1 MSGSNARIS
10 NLLANLKDRKI
21 GARPNDRP
29 LQAKDDMSEAGNSS
43 GASEAGNM
51 RVSNLIQNLNLR
63 SVRDGV
69 ATPAPAVVPI
79 RVPVHV
85 PTPTPAPTPA
95 PFPSNAAETA
105 AAAATAA
112 AGSFRAQREAVNQ
125 EKSVDQV
132 QVRGMQSQWAS
143 GVGSHVGLNGG
154 PRNAGSGASVSSYGA
169 SSAGGYGAS
178 SAGGYV
184 PPPSAGQPATR
195 PRNSGGVGKSLHST
209 SSMVA
214 DGPVP
219 QPLGA
224 AEYYMMAEMESGGDR
239 SIHNEPRRQPAEI
252 GDERHYPSGGI
263 LARSA
268 DFARTKFHDVQSGA
282 GKAAFK
288 KRATR
293 VVGRSKVGAMLRVS
307 DDNDSRTLDSHSVGT
322 LTIEEQRARAVAN
335 VKVREEDVYVLKQ
348 RTGYLTILIML
359 IQCTFFGAIY
369 VTCGLQPYVDNYFFG
384 PPIDALSYWGGMNSY
399 ILVSS
404 YTQCFRFWSPVL
416 IHANAINLLVVL
428 AISMLFLEMFE
439 REWGAGKFFIIYI
452 FSAFGASSFSA
463 ALQPDVVQVGSLG
476 TICGVFAAKIAEI
489 SINSCDKSSF
499 NMDTPEGAA
508 YAEAAAKIRSDHIC
522 ICSTFF
528 TLMIGA
534 GFIPDSPWASY
545 VGGSYMGIFIAITVF
560 SCKLHR
566 FLCSVFWGLTG
577 LMALV
582 IFSAAMIYYLYFQFQ
597 PDAYL
602 GNYCEYFG
610 DGSNDG
616 DCSCVEIW

>member
-1 MSGSNARIS
+1 
-10 NLLANLKDRKI
+10 
-21 GARPNDRP
+21 
-29 LQAKDDMSEAGNSS
+29 
-43 GASEAGNM
+43 
-51 RVSNLIQNLNLR
+51 
-63 SVRDGV
+63 
-69 ATPAPAVVPI
+69 
-79 RVPVHV
+79 
-85 PTPTPAPTPA
+85 
-95 PFPSNAAETA
+95 
-105 AAAATAA
+105 
-112 AGSFRAQREAVNQ
+112 
-125 EKSVDQV
+125 
-132 QVRGMQSQWAS
+132 MQSQWAS
-143 GVGSHVGLNGG
+143 GSHVGLNGG

-169 SSAGGYGAS
+169 SSAGGY
-178 SAGGYV
+178 V

-195 PRNSGGVGKSLHST
+195 PRNSGTHPRNSGGVGKSLHST

-224 AEYYMMAEMESGGDR
+224 AEYYMMAEMESGGER
-239 SIHNEPRRQPAEI
+239 SVHNEPRRQPAEI

-268 DFARTKFHDVQSGA
+268 DFARTKFHDVQTGA

-293 VVGRSKVGAMLRVS
+293 VVGRSKVGAMLRMS

-322 LTIEEQRARAVAN
+322 LTIEEQRAKAVAN

-359 IQCTFFGAIY
+359 IQCAFFGAIY

-463 ALQPDVVQVGSLG
+463 ALQPDIVQVGSLG

-499 NMDTPEGAA
+499 DMDTPEGVA

-545 VGGSYMGIFIAITVF
+545 LGGSYMGIFIAITVF

-566 FLCSVFWGLTG
+566 FLCSVFWGLIGT
-577 LMALV
+577 MALT
-582 IFSAAMIYYLYFQFQ
+582 ILPAAMIYYLYFQFE

-616 DCSCVEIW
+616 DCSCMEIW